1 MALTKASRGV
11 LDTGISDLSDAT
23 AITIDSTENVGIG
36 GVPSHKLHVHG
47 DIYSTANVTAYSSAA
62 AKANIETIANPLDLV
77 EALRGVSFTW
87 RATGQ
92 KSQGLIYEEVSQ
104 VIPEVTS
111 SHGGNVGIQ
120 YQNLVAVLI
129 EAVKEL
135 KKEVRDL
142 KKSGWGSPTV
152 GME

>member
-1 MALTKASRGV
+1 MALTNK
-11 LDTGISDLSDAT
+11 T
-23 AITIDSTENVGIG
+23 AIQVSGDVIQIDGSSNVGIG
-36 GVPSHKLHVHG
+36 TSPSHKLHVSG
-47 DIYSTANVTAYSSAA
+47 DIYATGNVTAYSSAE
-62 AKANIETIANPLDLV
+62 AKADIETISNPLELV

-87 RATGQ
+87 KETGQ

-111 SHGGNVGIQ
+111 AHGGNVGIQ
-120 YQNLVAVLI
+120 YQNLVGLLI

-135 KKEVRDL
+135 KAEVRDL